1 MRGAHVCMSGN
12 MECSGVDP
20 CDPCASA
27 TMTYVLVPAMKAA
40 GIDQRNDP
48 RVASFLRTYAEA
60 RKHLVNGLH
69 AQAAQAAPPPPP
81 MAPRPSR
88 PPVADLPLTEAE
100 LEAMAHPAPHAT
112 IAAPSASLVDP
123 PMAGGPDEPGHSY
136 DYAAQDAQ
144 QAARPASPP
153 APLPPSPEPP
163 TPAGLMTDEEFAAK
177 FPKAAP
183 EELMVMP
190 PKPELQPEPEP
201 SILKLA
207 SQAITPKIP
216 DDQKV
221 IYQDSDSVVT
231 TPKLPVEEPA
241 SDTSEVGSAPTQ
253 PAPLSAPTPQAP
265 TEDVSAVALGA
276 NNQAEPATKAEA
288 STHGG

>member
-20 CDPCASA
+20 CEPCASA

-60 RKHLVNGLH
+60 RKHLANGLH
-69 AQAAQAAPPPPP
+69 AQAAQAAPPPP

-100 LEAMAHPAPHAT
+100 LEAMAHPAPHST
-112 IAAPSASLVDP
+112 IAAPSATMVDP
-123 PMAGGPDEPGHSY
+123 PMAGGPDDWASELAGV
-136 DYAAQDAQ
+136 
-144 QAARPASPP
+144 RPASPP
-153 APLPPSPEPP
+153 PPPPPPPPEPL
-163 TPAGLMTDEEFAAK
+163 TPAGLMTDEEFAAR
-177 FPKAAP
+177 FPKATP

-190 PKPELQPEPEP
+190 PKPEPQPEQEP
-201 SILKLA
+201 SLLKLA
-207 SQAITPKIP
+207 SQAITPK
-216 DDQKV
+216 
-221 IYQDSDSVVT
+221 
-231 TPKLPVEEPA
+231 LPAEEPT

-265 TEDVSAVALGA
+265 KEDVSAVASGA
-276 NNQAEPATKAEA
+276 NNAAETTATKAEA
-288 STHGG
+288 STHG